1 MKVIIEMTREEGRL
15 AVSSGA
21 LLALLNEEEP
31 AQSEN
36 LCCSCPDTLAAV
48 PEINPTPVSK
58 PAENMPGAVVE
69 PAPQPDLASPM
80 AEPAG
85 QAVAPITPVATA
97 ERVYSLDELATAAM
111 GLMQQGMQ
119 PQLQEL
125 LQQFGVI
132 ALPELPKGQYG
143 AFATALRGMG
153 AQI

>member
-31 AQSEN
+31 VQNEKM
-36 LCCSCPDTLAAV
+36 CCSYPDTLAAV
-48 PEINPTPVSK
+48 PEVKPEPAVE
-58 PAENMPGAVVE
+58 PAENVPGKVE
-69 PAPQPDLASPM
+69 PAQQPDPASPV
-80 AEPAG
+80 AKPAG
-85 QAVAPITPVATA
+85 QAIAPAAPIATT
-97 ERVYSLDELATAAM
+97 ERTYSLDELATAAM

>member
-31 AQSEN
+31 VQSEKP
-36 LCCSCPDTLAAV
+36 CCSCPDTLAAV
-48 PEINPTPVSK
+48 PEIGSAPVAKQVENTPGK
-58 PAENMPGAVVE
+58 VE
-69 PAPQPDLASPM
+69 PEPQPYLASPV
-80 AEPAG
+80 AETVG
-85 QAVAPITPVATA
+85 QVNAQVTPIATT
-97 ERVYSLDELATAAM
+97 ERTYSLDELATAAM

>member
-31 AQSEN
+31 VQNEKM
-36 LCCSCPDTLAAV
+36 CCSYPDTLAAV
-48 PEINPTPVSK
+48 PE
-58 PAENMPGAVVE
+58 VE
-69 PAPQPDLASPM
+69 PAQQPDPASPV
-80 AEPAG
+80 AKPAG
-85 QAVAPITPVATA
+85 QAIAPAAPIATT
-97 ERVYSLDELATAAM
+97 ERTYSLDELATAAM

>member
-31 AQSEN
+31 VQNEKM
-36 LCCSCPDTLAAV
+36 CCSYPDTLAAV
-48 PEINPTPVSK
+48 PEVK
-58 PAENMPGAVVE
+58 PENVPGKVE
-69 PAPQPDLASPM
+69 PAQQPDPASPV
-80 AEPAG
+80 AKPAG
-85 QAVAPITPVATA
+85 QAIAPAAPIATT
-97 ERVYSLDELATAAM
+97 ERTYSLDELATAAM

>member
-1 MKVIIEMTREEGRL
+1 M
-15 AVSSGA
+15 
-21 LLALLNEEEP
+21 ALLNEEEP
-31 AQSEN
+31 VQSEKP
-36 LCCSCPDTLAAV
+36 CCSCSDTLAAV
-48 PEINPTPVSK
+48 PEIGSAPVAEQVENTPGK
-58 PAENMPGAVVE
+58 VE
-69 PAPQPDLASPM
+69 PAQQPDPSSPI
-80 AEPAG
+80 AKPAG
-85 QAVAPITPVATA
+85 QALAPAAPIATT
-97 ERVYSLDELATAAM
+97 ERTYSLDELATAAM

>member
-31 AQSEN
+31 VQSEKS
-36 LCCSCPDTLAAV
+36 CCSCPDTLAAV
-48 PEINPTPVSK
+48 PETNPAPMAE
-58 PAENMPGAVVE
+58 PAENMPGKVE
-69 PAPQPDLASPM
+69 PEPQPNLASPV

-85 QAVAPITPVATA
+85 QALAPAAPIATT
-97 ERVYSLDELATAAM
+97 ERTYSLDELATAAM
-111 GLMQQGMQ
+111 GLMQQSMQ